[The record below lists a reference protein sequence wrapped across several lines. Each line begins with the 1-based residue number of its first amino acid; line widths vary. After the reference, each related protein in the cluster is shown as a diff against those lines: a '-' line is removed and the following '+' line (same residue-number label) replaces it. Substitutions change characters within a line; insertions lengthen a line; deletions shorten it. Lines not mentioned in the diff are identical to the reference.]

1 LTGKFFASCVVL
13 SSHEDALA
21 WSEIYQYVHDLGVKP
36 SYHMGDGAKAISK
49 AGRDVFGDLERCHRL
64 MCWSHVH
71 RAISPQLKSV
81 GSHDKTL
88 ATNILNDIMD
98 LQWSVL
104 NEETFRR
111 VYSLLEQKY
120 LEKYSPDINASIA
133 KFFSYMRKVWINSEE
148 FRWYEGAH
156 PWQVSNN
163 QGLEGKNKAIQ
174 ESHTFRRRLALGE
187 LFDVMLR
194 MVKEWSE
201 EDDVLLNSSRLATL
215 HNQRDSLKLRTEGYQ
230 WFRRNRTSLMLKI
243 NPKGKY
249 LVSESEE
256 FLLGKV
262 DAIWAVDRSD
272 NKSDR
277 SLKERAKE
285 RIRERES
292 PSSSTFDDYIAVRS
306 SCWLIEERNGDFYC
320 DCPPAMK
327 AKLCCHTT
335 GMQYKEGYMEP
346 TSDVRAVPLGEKR
359 RKGRPKNLPS
369 NCLAP
374 SPVHARRP
382 QEILDVDEREDVP
395 APVRKT
401 TKRKRTVPEE
411 VDDAENT
418 DQVAQSPVQVLQTQ
432 FRIHSGLGDPK
443 PPKKKK
449 KTGREPNP
457 SSSSPADSI
466 STISSESSAKKPAP
480 VICKKK
486 KGACKHIVAFGDHY
500 NETAWKKYAD
510 HVKSLTSM
518 TEVDPD
524 YNP

>member
-1 LTGKFFASCVVL
+1 
-13 SSHEDALA
+13 
-21 WSEIYQYVHDLGVKP
+21 
-36 SYHMGDGAKAISK
+36 
-49 AGRDVFGDLERCHRL
+49 
-64 MCWSHVH
+64 
-71 RAISPQLKSV
+71 
-81 GSHDKTL
+81 
-88 ATNILNDIMD
+88 
-98 LQWSVL
+98 
-104 NEETFRR
+104 
-111 VYSLLEQKY
+111 
-120 LEKYSPDINASIA
+120 
-133 KFFSYMRKVWINSEE
+133 
-148 FRWYEGAH
+148 
-156 PWQVSNN
+156 
-163 QGLEGKNKAIQ
+163 
-174 ESHTFRRRLALGE
+174 
-187 LFDVMLR
+187 
-194 MVKEWSE
+194 
-201 EDDVLLNSSRLATL
+201 
-215 HNQRDSLKLRTEGYQ
+215 
-230 WFRRNRTSLMLKI
+230 
-243 NPKGKY
+243 
-249 LVSESEE
+249 
-256 FLLGKV
+256 
-262 DAIWAVDRSD
+262 
-272 NKSDR
+272 
-277 SLKERAKE
+277 
-285 RIRERES
+285 
-292 PSSSTFDDYIAVRS
+292 
-306 SCWLIEERNGDFYC
+306 
-320 DCPPAMK
+320 
-327 AKLCCHTT
+327 
-335 GMQYKEGYMEP
+335 MEP